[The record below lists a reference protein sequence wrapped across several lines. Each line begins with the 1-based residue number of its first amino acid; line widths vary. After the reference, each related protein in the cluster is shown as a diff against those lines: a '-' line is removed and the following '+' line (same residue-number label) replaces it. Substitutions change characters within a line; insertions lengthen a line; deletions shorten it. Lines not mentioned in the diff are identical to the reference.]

1 MVSIA
6 SNHPPPSLC
15 AHRDGYD
22 TSRAAANAR
31 RDGTQYGKDG
41 ANMVMPHI
49 EMNLDF
55 TPSARSLM
63 LSFAISPNFSFGHDA
78 MQTLQLVKLVETEVR
93 LLILPRLAMLLL
105 DADDVREWRVRGSPL
120 RED

>member
-1 MVSIA
+1 
-6 SNHPPPSLC
+6 
-15 AHRDGYD
+15 
-22 TSRAAANAR
+22 
-31 RDGTQYGKDG
+31 
-41 ANMVMPHI
+41 MVMPHI